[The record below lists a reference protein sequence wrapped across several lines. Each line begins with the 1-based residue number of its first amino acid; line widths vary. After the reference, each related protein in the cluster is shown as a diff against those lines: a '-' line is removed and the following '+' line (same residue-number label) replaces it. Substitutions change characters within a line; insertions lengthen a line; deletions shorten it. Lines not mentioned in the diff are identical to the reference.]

1 MAKLISPNHWRYDVT
16 GKPGQEFLE
25 KIDIFYDS
33 NMLIDVCTSFLGLS
47 SSASQL
53 GMVKHI
59 KFDHILDMIFLLVL
73 DRIRTMCKA
82 FNMTLAP
89 NIDFWTHEKIT
100 SEAFFSL
107 CNHQN

>member
-1 MAKLISPNHWRYDVT
+1 MAKLISPNHGRYDVT

-59 KFDHILDMIFLLVL
+59 KFDHILDTIFCWFWTESLQ
-73 DRIRTMCKA
+73 CA
-82 FNMTLAP
+82 MTLVY
-89 NIDFWTHEKIT
+89 DR
-100 SEAFFSL
+100 
-107 CNHQN
+107 